1 MASSRSSK
9 NNLDE
14 MRKAVAK
21 KFPQITTLSLPSRGN
36 GAGIR
41 GQPFGGK
48 ENNQLK
54 STSSMELVSL
64 PAPEKYE
71 FGLCSSDEI
80 YKPSASTPLG
90 TTTVPLGQ
98 LAFDREVQTIVVFII
113 AAYIII
119 LALTRSLLF

>member
-21 KFPQITTLSLPSRGN
+21 KFPQITTLSLPTRGN
-36 GAGIR
+36 GAGIG

-48 ENNQLK
+48 ENNQPK

-71 FGLCSSDEI
+71 FGICSSDEI
-80 YKPSASTPLG
+80 YKPSVSTPLG
-90 TTTVPLGQ
+90 TTTVLLGQ
-98 LAFDREVQTIVVFII
+98 RVFDRQVQTFLFFMI
-113 AAYIII
+113 AAHIVIEP
-119 LALTRSLLF
+119 LTRILLF